1 VSQDRGRTAQS
12 PLNHVVFSLSRSYFH
27 QLLLKELEVAESEGA
42 EDGVAPKVEQKKK
55 SAAQLI
61 AALLCCRLRSSL
73 HSPDLS
79 NLKKKSESERE
90 MARWAKGRPASR
102 L

>member
-1 VSQDRGRTAQS
+1 MTIKGDR
-12 PLNHVVFSLSRSYFH
+12 N
-27 QLLLKELEVAESEGA
+27 LKDGTEVAESEGA

-61 AALLCCRLRSSL
+61 AALLCGRLRSSL